1 MALRAHESTIRGRKD
16 HQEIACARRH
26 HDDALFSTA
35 RARFAALAT
44 PTPALIDDSFRAS
57 LRGSPADQHSEKGRP
72 AAAVRS
78 RKAFSLVVYAVTK
91 LRNYCIDQLLIRHIR
106 YLMSELRPKT
116 RLAKIFFE

>member
-35 RARFAALAT
+35 RGRFAALAT

-57 LRGSPADQHSEKGRP
+57 LRGSPATSTLRKGARQLRWGREKRLTGR
-72 AAAVRS
+72 
-78 RKAFSLVVYAVTK
+78 VYAVTK
-91 LRNYCIDQLLIRHIR
+91 LRNCCIYQLLIRQIR
-106 YLMSELRPKT
+106 YGMSKLRPKT